1 MERDYLSKIL
11 PRIYI
16 KNKKEILEPLASGKC
31 VILYEKNKNLENLD
45 MEIFFEKS
53 EFFSKL
59 KNHAICNLEYEDAK
73 FLYKKFQMRNL
84 SDMNNLYNV
93 QCDLALQD
101 I

>member
-11 PRIYI
+11 PRIDI
-16 KNKKEILEPLASGKC
+16 KNKKKILEPLASGKC
-31 VILYEKNKNLENLD
+31 VMLCEKNKNLENLD

-59 KNHAICNLEYEDAK
+59 KNQAIYNLEYEDAK

-84 SDMNNLYNV
+84 SDMSNLYNV